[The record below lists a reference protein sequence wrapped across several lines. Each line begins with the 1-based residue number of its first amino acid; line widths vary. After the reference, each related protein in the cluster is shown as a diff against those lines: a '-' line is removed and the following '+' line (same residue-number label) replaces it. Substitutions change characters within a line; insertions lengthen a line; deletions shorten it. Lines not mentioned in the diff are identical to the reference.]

1 MRPLP
6 FNPKQ
11 FNEEQISVY
20 ETILNGPRGEVVG
33 PLKVWL
39 KSPSLAMKA
48 QDLGKFARYETSLSS
63 IMSEL
68 AILVTARIW
77 SSGFEWSHHAP
88 IALATGLEQHV
99 VDALSFAKIP
109 AFNDE
114 KLKLIFQ
121 FCVELHRDHKVS
133 DTTYAKAYET
143 LGETTVI
150 ELVAICG
157 YYGFISMTIN
167 SFAVPDGE
175 GPSLPE
181 LDIPAHLMFK
191 SEV

>member
-6 FNPKQ
+6 FDPKQ
-11 FNEEQISVY
+11 LNEDQTTVY
-20 ETILNGPRGEVVG
+20 QTILDGPRGEVVG

-48 QDLGKFARYETSLSS
+48 QDLGKFARYETSLSPV
-63 IMSEL
+63 MSEL

-114 KLKLIFQ
+114 KLKIIFQ

-133 DTTYAKAYET
+133 DTTYSKAYET

-181 LDIPAHLMFK
+181 LDIPAHLMFN
-191 SEV
+191 SEA

>member
-6 FNPKQ
+6 FDPKQ
-11 FNEEQISVY
+11 LNEDQTTVY
-20 ETILNGPRGEVVG
+20 QTILDGPRGEVVG

-48 QDLGKFARYETSLSS
+48 QDLGKFARYETSLSPV
-63 IMSEL
+63 MSEL

-88 IALATGLEQHV
+88 IALATGLEQYV

-109 AFNDE
+109 VFNDE

-133 DTTYAKAYET
+133 DTTYSKAYET

-181 LDIPAHLMFK
+181 LDIPAHLMFN
-191 SEV
+191 SEA

>member
-6 FNPKQ
+6 FDTKQ
-11 FNEEQISVY
+11 LNEEQTSDY

-48 QDLGKFARYETSLSS
+48 QDLGKFARYETSLSP

-88 IALATGLEQHV
+88 IALANGLEQHV
-99 VDALSFAKIP
+99 VDALSYAKIP
-109 AFNDE
+109 LFNDE

-121 FCVELHRDHKVS
+121 FCVELHRDYKVS
-133 DTTYAKAYET
+133 DTTYSKAYET

-175 GPSLPE
+175 GPSLPA

-191 SEV
+191 TEA

>member
-11 FNEEQISVY
+11 FNEEQTSVY
-20 ETILNGPRGEVVG
+20 ETILDGPRGEVVG

-48 QDLGKFARYETSLSS
+48 QDLGKFARYETSLSP

-109 AFNDE
+109 AFKDE
-114 KLKLIFQ
+114 KLKLIFH
-121 FCVELHRDHKVS
+121 FCVELHRDYKVS
-133 DTTYAKAYET
+133 DTTYSKAYET

-191 SEV
+191 SEA

>member
-6 FNPKQ
+6 FDPKQ
-11 FNEEQISVY
+11 LNEDQTTVY
-20 ETILNGPRGEVVG
+20 QTILDGPRGEVVG

-109 AFNDE
+109 VFNDE

-133 DTTYAKAYET
+133 DTTYSKAYET

-175 GPSLPE
+175 GPSLPA

-191 SEV
+191 SEA

>member
-48 QDLGKFARYETSLSS
+48 QDLGKFARYETSLSP

-109 AFNDE
+109 AFIDE

-175 GPSLPE
+175 GPSLPK

-191 SEV
+191 SEA

>member
-6 FNPKQ
+6 FDPKQ
-11 FNEEQISVY
+11 LNEDQTTVY
-20 ETILNGPRGEVVG
+20 QTILDGPRGEVVG

-48 QDLGKFARYETSLSS
+48 QDLGKFARYETSLSPV
-63 IMSEL
+63 MSEL

-109 AFNDE
+109 VFNDE

-133 DTTYAKAYET
+133 DTTYLKAYET

-191 SEV
+191 SEA

>member
-6 FNPKQ
+6 FDS
-11 FNEEQISVY
+11 EQLNKEQSSVY

-48 QDLGKFARYETSLSS
+48 QDLGKFARYETSLSP

-88 IALATGLEQHV
+88 IALAAGLEQHI
-99 VDALSFAKIP
+99 VDALSYAKIP
-109 AFNDE
+109 VFNDE
-114 KLKLIFQ
+114 KLQIIFQ
-121 FCVELHRDHKVS
+121 FCVELHRDHKIS
-133 DTTYAKAYET
+133 DVTYSKAYES
-143 LGETTVI
+143 LGEVAVI

-175 GPSLPE
+175 GPTLPK
-181 LDIPAHLMFK
+181 LDILAHLMFN
-191 SEV
+191 

>member
-6 FNPKQ
+6 FDPKQ
-11 FNEEQISVY
+11 LNEDQTTVY
-20 ETILNGPRGEVVG
+20 QTILDGPRGEVVG

-88 IALATGLEQHV
+88 IALAAGLEQHI
-99 VDALSFAKIP
+99 VDALSYAKIP
-109 AFNDE
+109 VFNDE
-114 KLKLIFQ
+114 KLQIIFQ
-121 FCVELHRDHKVS
+121 FCVELHRDHKIS
-133 DTTYAKAYET
+133 DVTYSKAY
-143 LGETTVI
+143 
-150 ELVAICG
+150 
-157 YYGFISMTIN
+157 
-167 SFAVPDGE
+167 
-175 GPSLPE
+175 
-181 LDIPAHLMFK
+181 
-191 SEV
+191 

>member
-48 QDLGKFARYETSLSS
+48 QDLGKFARYETSLSP

-133 DTTYAKAYET
+133 DTTYSKAYET

-191 SEV
+191 SEA

>member
-6 FNPKQ
+6 FDPKQ
-11 FNEEQISVY
+11 LNEDQTTVY
-20 ETILNGPRGEVVG
+20 QTILDGPRGEVVG

-109 AFNDE
+109 VFNDE
-114 KLKLIFQ
+114 KLRLIFQ

-133 DTTYAKAYET
+133 DTTYSKAYET

-181 LDIPAHLMFK
+181 LDIPAHLMFN
-191 SEV
+191 SEA

>member
-6 FNPKQ
+6 FDTKQ
-11 FNEEQISVY
+11 LNEEQTSAY

-48 QDLGKFARYETSLSS
+48 QDLGKFARYETSLSP

-88 IALATGLEQHV
+88 IALANGLEQHV
-99 VDALSFAKIP
+99 VDALSYAKIP
-109 AFNDE
+109 VFNDE

-121 FCVELHRDHKVS
+121 FCVELHRDYNVS
-133 DTTYAKAYET
+133 DTTYSKAYET

-181 LDIPAHLMFK
+181 LDLPAHLMFK
-191 SEV
+191 SEA

>member
-6 FNPKQ
+6 FDTKQ
-11 FNEEQISVY
+11 LNEEQTSVY

-48 QDLGKFARYETSLSS
+48 QDLGKFARYETSLSP

-88 IALATGLEQHV
+88 IALANGLEQHV
-99 VDALSFAKIP
+99 VDALSYATIP
-109 AFNDE
+109 VFNDE

-121 FCVELHRDHKVS
+121 FCVELHRDYNVS
-133 DTTYAKAYET
+133 DTTYSKAYET

-181 LDIPAHLMFK
+181 LDLPAHLMFK
-191 SEV
+191 SEA

>member
-48 QDLGKFARYETSLSS
+48 QDLGKFARYETSLSP

-191 SEV
+191 SEA

>member
-48 QDLGKFARYETSLSS
+48 QDLGKFARYETSLSP

-175 GPSLPE
+175 GPSLPA

-191 SEV
+191 SEA